1 MKVLDSIKEYI
12 DGKIFS
18 IEKRS
23 DITEDE
29 KINELIISTSIVC
42 AAIATQPFPGWDIF
56 LLTPVQIY
64 LGKKIAQVRKAKID
78 SFSAIYEI
86 AGAIGL
92 GITAQQ
98 SIIFL
103 YKFIPFWG
111 SITSIFTVFCATYV
125 IGKTM
130 DFYFVNK
137 KKGISISSKEMKN
150 IFKKFQNEAKTKFD
164 KKTIKAEVDKFRK
177 TFRNKKDDGKDF
189 IEKNIDDIAILAIIN
204 KLTVKKLI
212 LTTEE
217 TQVLQAAIRY
227 DKRIYDLE
235 SAVAFFK
242 SRTDSQKIGD
252 ANNIKG
258 ILHEMEF
265 VKEENEDGDSVVA
278 SMFADKNH
286 PRDDVILTNQNTG
299 ETIGTVQLKTG
310 TSTSIVHDW
319 KSKYPGHEDKL
330 RVSEELA
337 EKTGHQSSG
346 FSDSELQ
353 KRTDDLVEKL
363 EDHNT
368 NVEDVLKEFAPILT
382 LAGASIAIYKL
393 HQKYQKKEISLK
405 RLSFLIFK
413 MTSLKGAKVL
423 AIIVV
428 LNIPLVGPAYGAKL
442 VGSLLFKF
450 RDFMKK
456 TSKLRI
462 TRT

>member
-393 HQKYQKKEISLK
+393 HQKYQRKEISLK
-405 RLSFLIFK
+405 KLSFLIFK

>member
-18 IEKRS
+18 IEKRT

-137 KKGISISSKEMKN
+137 KKGISISSKEMKS

-164 KKTIKAEVDKFRK
+164 KKTIKAEVVKFRK
-177 TFRNKKDDGKDF
+177 TFKNKKDDGKDF

-310 TSTSIVHDW
+310 TSTSIVNDW

-393 HQKYQKKEISLK
+393 HQKYQRKEISLK

>member
-1 MKVLDSIKEYI
+1 MRILDSIKEYI
-12 DGKIFS
+12 DNKIFS
-18 IEKRS
+18 IEKRT
-23 DITEDE
+23 DIGEDE
-29 KINELIISTSIVC
+29 KINELIISTAIVC

-64 LGKKIAQVRKAKID
+64 LGKKIAQVRNVKID

-92 GITAQQ
+92 GLTAQQ

-111 SITSIFTVFCATYV
+111 SVTSIFTVFAATYV

-130 DFYFVNK
+130 DFYFINK
-137 KKGISISSKEMKN
+137 KKGISVSTKEMKN
-150 IFKKFQNEAKTKFD
+150 IVKKYKEEVKNKFD
-164 KKTIKAEVDKFRK
+164 KKSIKAEVDKFK
-177 TFRNKKDDGKDF
+177 QTFKNKKEDGKDF
-189 IEKNIDDIAILAIIN
+189 IEKNIDEIAILAVLN
-204 KLTVKKLI
+204 KLNAKNIVLS
-212 LTTEE
+212 TEE

-227 DKRIYDLE
+227 DKRIFDLE
-235 SAVAFFK
+235 SAVSFFK
-242 SRTDSQKIGD
+242 SRTESQKIGD

-258 ILHEMEF
+258 ILHELEF

-278 SMFADKNH
+278 SMFANKNH

-299 ETIGTVQLKTG
+299 ETIETLQLKTG
-310 TSTSIVHDW
+310 TNTSIVENW
-319 KSKYPGHEDKL
+319 KNKYPGHEEKL
-330 RVSEELA
+330 RVSDELS

-346 FSDSELQ
+346 FSDEELQ
-353 KRTDDLVEKL
+353 RRTDDLVEKL
-363 EDHNT
+363 ENQNT

-382 LAGASIAIYKL
+382 LAGVSMAIYKL
-393 HQKYQKKEISLK
+393 HQRYQKKEISIK

-413 MTSLKGAKVL
+413 MTSLKGAKIL

-428 LNIPLVGPAYGAKL
+428 LNIPVVGPAYGAKM

-450 RDFMKK
+450 KDFMKK
-456 TSKLRI
+456 TSKIRI
-462 TRT
+462 GRI

>member
-393 HQKYQKKEISLK
+393 HQKYQRKEISLK

>member
-18 IEKRS
+18 IEKRN
-23 DITEDE
+23 DITEDK

-64 LGKKIAQVRKAKID
+64 LGKKIAQVRNAKID

-86 AGAIGL
+86 TGAIGL

-252 ANNIKG
+252 ASNIKG

-310 TSTSIVHDW
+310 TSTSMVQEW
-319 KSKYPGHEDKL
+319 KNKYPGHEDKL

-353 KRTDDLVEKL
+353 KRTDELVEKL

-462 TRT
+462 TRN

>member
-18 IEKRS
+18 IEKRT

-353 KRTDDLVEKL
+353 KRTDELVEKL

-393 HQKYQKKEISLK
+393 HQKYQRKEISLK

>member
-18 IEKRS
+18 IEKRN

-204 KLTVKKLI
+204 KLTVKKII

-353 KRTDDLVEKL
+353 KRTDELVEKL

-450 RDFMKK
+450 RDLMKK

>member
-18 IEKRS
+18 IEKRT

-177 TFRNKKDDGKDF
+177 TFKNKKDDGKDF

-393 HQKYQKKEISLK
+393 HQKYQRKEISLK

>member
-1 MKVLDSIKEYI
+1 MKVLVSIKEYI

-18 IEKRS
+18 IEKRN

-204 KLTVKKLI
+204 KLTVKKII

-353 KRTDDLVEKL
+353 KRTDELVEKL

-450 RDFMKK
+450 RDLMKK

>member
-18 IEKRS
+18 IEKRT

-164 KKTIKAEVDKFRK
+164 KKTIKAEVVKFRK
-177 TFRNKKDDGKDF
+177 TFKNKKDDGKDF

-310 TSTSIVHDW
+310 TSTSIVNDW

-393 HQKYQKKEISLK
+393 HQKYQRKEISLK

>member
-18 IEKRS
+18 IEKRT

-393 HQKYQKKEISLK
+393 HQKYQRKEISLK

>member
-1 MKVLDSIKEYI
+1 MRILDSIKEYI
-12 DGKIFS
+12 DKKIFS

-29 KINELIISTSIVC
+29 KINELIVSTSIVC

-78 SFSAIYEI
+78 SISAIYEI

-130 DFYFVNK
+130 DFYFINK
-137 KKGISISSKEMKN
+137 KKGVSVSSKEIKN
-150 IFKKFQNEAKTKFD
+150 VVKKYKEEVKNKFD
-164 KKTIKAEVDKFRK
+164 KKTIKAEVDKFRR
-177 TFRNKKDDGKDF
+177 TFKNVREDGKDF
-189 IEKNIDDIAILAIIN
+189 LSKNIDEIAILAVMD
-204 KLTVKKLI
+204 KLSAKKLA

-217 TQVLQAAIRY
+217 AQVLQAAIRY
-227 DKRIYDLE
+227 DKRIFNKE
-235 SAVAFFK
+235 SAIEFFK
-242 SRTDSQKIGD
+242 SRSQSQKIGD

-278 SMFADKNH
+278 SMFSDKNH
-286 PRDDVILTNQNTG
+286 PRDDVILTDLKTG
-299 ETIGTVQLKTG
+299 DTVGTLQLKTG
-310 TSTSIVHDW
+310 TSTSIVNEW
-319 KSKYPGHEDKL
+319 KTKYPGNEDKL

-337 EKTGHQSSG
+337 EKTGHKSSG
-346 FSDSELQ
+346 FSDEELE
-353 KRTDDLVEKL
+353 KRTNEFVEKL
-363 EDHNT
+363 ENHN
-368 NVEDVLKEFAPILT
+368 NDIGDVLKEFTPILT
-382 LAGASIAIYKL
+382 LAGTSLAIYKL
-393 HQKYQKKEISLK
+393 HQKYKRKEIDIN
-405 RLSFLIFK
+405 RLSFLILK
-413 MTSLKGAKVL
+413 ITSLKGAKVL
-423 AIIVV
+423 MIIAV
-428 LNIPLVGPAYGAKL
+428 LNVPIVGPAYGAKL

-450 RDFMKK
+450 KDFMQK
-456 TSKLRI
+456 TSKTRI
-462 TRT
+462 TRV